1 MRPAALLLLT
11 FFSLGLAQPKIV
23 TVDDLKAALANP
35 KVFVIDVRT
44 PQEFAQ
50 GHIKGAVNWP
60 LQEIDRWWNRV
71 PKDRVVYIH
80 CNTQNRSGV
89 AVQYL
94 MNKGYQN
101 LNLVYGGIQAWLARK
116 YPTIR

>member
-1 MRPAALLLLT
+1 MRLLALLLLA
-11 FFSLGLAQPKIV
+11 FLSFGLAQPKIV
-23 TVDDLKAALANP
+23 TVDDLKAALSNP

-60 LQEIDRWWNRV
+60 VQQIDRWWNKV
-71 PKDRVVYIH
+71 PKDRPVYIH

-94 MNKGYQN
+94 VNKGYQN
-101 LNLVYGGIQAWLARK
+101 LFLVYGGSQAWMAK
-116 YPTIR
+116 GYPLTR